1 MSIETA
7 LTYEATNDETVAA
20 LIGSRFYPIGEVPTS
35 ADRPYATYQKIS
47 GLGHRHQ
54 TGTSG
59 LHQARYQINVY
70 ADTGAAAD
78 SVRDALYALF
88 GRFVGNMGEAGS
100 QVAVDLAAVED
111 DSVSFETP
119 ATAKQRG
126 TQIRSMDL
134 IVWHE
139 E

>member
-7 LTYEATNDETVAA
+7 LTYEVTNDETVSE

-35 ADRPYATYQKIS
+35 AARPYATYQKIS
-47 GLGHRHQ
+47 GIGHRHQ
-54 TGTSG
+54 VGASG

-70 ADTGAAAD
+70 ADTGASAD
-78 SVRDALYALF
+78 AVRDALYALL
-88 GRFVGNMGEAGS
+88 GRFVGNMGEEGS
-100 QVAVDLAAVED
+100 QVAVKLAAIED
-111 DSVSFETP
+111 DNVSFESP
-119 ATAKQRG
+119 ASAKQRG
-126 TQIRSMDL
+126 TQIRTMDL